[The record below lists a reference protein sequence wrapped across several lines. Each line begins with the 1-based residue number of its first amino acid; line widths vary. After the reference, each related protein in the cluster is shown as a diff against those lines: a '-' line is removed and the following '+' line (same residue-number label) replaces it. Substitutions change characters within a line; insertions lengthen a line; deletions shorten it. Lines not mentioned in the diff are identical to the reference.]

1 MKRSNSANSSV
12 HGDSS
17 KRQKTE
23 IELNNHRLS
32 QNRPLLNSQSPRI
45 GFGHLNGGRGA
56 GFPSNFSEDVL
67 PSNLNVWSAFC
78 RNSTLTNSSP
88 WNLIPNDNQQQ
99 QQQQAFP
106 RAGCNIDHLFKE
118 LSQFF
123 TRKTSD
129 VFVSL
134 LFKLRHLQTVG

>member
-32 QNRPLLNSQSPRI
+32 QNRASLNSQSPRI

-56 GFPSNFSEDVL
+56 GFPSNFCEDVL

-88 WNLIPNDNQQQ
+88 WNLIPNDNQ